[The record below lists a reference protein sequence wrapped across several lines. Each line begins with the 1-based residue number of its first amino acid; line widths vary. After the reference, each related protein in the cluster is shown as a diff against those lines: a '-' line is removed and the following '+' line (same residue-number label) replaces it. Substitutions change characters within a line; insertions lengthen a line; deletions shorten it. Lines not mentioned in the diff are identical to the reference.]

1 MTGASGYLGSY
12 LVPWLRARGHR
23 VRGLVRDPAKG
34 RRLQQCGAELAVGDL
49 TSPPTLARA
58 VKGASLVVHLAAV
71 ADSSDAALNEAVN
84 VDGTRAMAEAA
95 LEAGV
100 TRFVN
105 VSTTCAG
112 RTLRDAYAETKL
124 RAEHV
129 LDSSPLAVTHL
140 RPAMIYGRGSKEWDL
155 FVRIVRTLPAVPIP
169 GTGRSTLRP
178 VYVDDML
185 DIVGR
190 VLDNDVA
197 IGRTYDVAGP
207 ASISTRALVELVGR
221 AQGLRRRALGIP
233 ARPVLLGARL
243 LGRITERPVM
253 NVDQVMAF
261 LQDTVVDIQPARAEL
276 GWDPRPLEEGLAE
289 LFGGER

>member
-1 MTGASGYLGSY
+1 
-12 LVPWLRARGHR
+12 VRA
-23 VRGLVRDPAKG
+23 LVRDPAKG
-34 RRLQQCGAELAVGDL
+34 QRLLDCGAELSVGDL

-58 VKGASLVVHLAAV
+58 VNGASLVVHLAAV

-84 VDGTRAMAEAA
+84 VDGTAAMAEAA
-95 LEAGV
+95 LAAGV
-100 TRFVN
+100 DRFVN

-112 RTLRDAYAETKL
+112 RTLRDTYSETKL
-124 RAEHV
+124 RAERV
-129 LDSSPLAVTHL
+129 LDSTSLAVTHL
-140 RPAMIYGRGSKEWDL
+140 RPTMIYGRGSKEWDL
-155 FVRIVRTLPAVPIP
+155 FVRIVRTLPVVPIP
-169 GTGRSTLRP
+169 GSGRSTLRP
-178 VYVDDML
+178 VYVEDML

-190 VLDNDVA
+190 VLDEDGA

-207 ASISTRALVELVGR
+207 ASISTRELVELVGR

-261 LQDTVVDIQPARAEL
+261 LQDTIVDIQPARAEL

-289 LFGGER
+289 LFGGEL